1 MPIYQGDQPA
11 QVQDLEKQLAQA
23 KAQIQYLKSISRNSS
38 ADSTSG
44 DVNLNIPEL
53 GADPPK
59 RTPPPAN
66 ANLSSTRSVLRDLC
80 RGVYKP
86 PPPYRLNGKQKDFSP
101 PMPELPPRAVADHL
115 LTQFNATVHN
125 VVPIL
130 HWPTFVS
137 ACESLYQHGDLTKV
151 EPSWLSTFF
160 AVLSCGL
167 LFTVDKSILAMYP
180 DRGKDFSVI
189 SRVLTD
195 LFNDEFVID
204 HVRAALLMAVYL
216 TEINCKSAAWTWL
229 GSTIRIAQDIGLH
242 RESGPWPVIEG
253 EMRRRVWWGVY
264 VWDRLLSIEMGRPLM
279 IVDADCDV
287 GLPCPVDDHFIY
299 DEGFMVPNGAPEPA
313 NYLLTTIHIVRMVPA
328 LLKTLQSPSLSPQT
342 LAAFDNHFTACLN
355 TFPAHCQ
362 LHSSQPLDARS
373 LSPIIYLQTARLVL
387 HRHNLSPAQPP
398 DASLAIGDARVIND
412 RTGRYIHGFLKIL
425 GEKIFQSGRD
435 SVERDEGLLAIV
447 SADAQGSTD
456 SSWIWAGSETGA
468 ALNSPMEQE
477 REREAQRQPIPQA
490 DSEEKLDDWVLT
502 YFFNSPFFDRS
513 SNNASLYMQAQ
524 TNFSLQHLIHNRA
537 QFEGRLKTMVGM
549 EFIVAAEDPANSVW
563 VIKKQM
569 RRSPVEVQVLDV
581 YFVIG
586 ENIYMAPTIHGVM
599 TSRLLS
605 ATSAISKAQ
614 ELSASLTHF
623 SPESGYTYLPPQ
635 PSQPSQPG
643 STTTS
648 FSQSSSA
655 PTTVTAQSSV
665 PPPPPSTLSN
675 VPPSSVDVTIARES
689 HNMQSS
695 LNASLRFTSAPGGY
709 LDDNPITDPQ
719 QLMMGSSQS
728 QGHSQSQSSL
738 SKERAAAKEALPSV
752 STAAAAAAAA
762 AARDKGKTVSPTSP
776 NSKKRRKSKAT
787 GMGAP

>member
-1 MPIYQGDQPA
+1 MVTMREVPSSFVNSLAPPA
-11 QVQDLEKQLAQA
+11 LPPPAGVSHSASGSHSSMHSFDSGSPRSHLSGSSSGHHSNQNNAPSAGGYTASAHSNSASPVTHRESPNLAYAHPASFGPKRAYRQRRKDPSCDACRERKVKCDATDTTSCSECSSRSVKCQFTKETNRRMSSIKQVQDLEKQLAQA

-38 ADSTSG
+38 TDSTS

-53 GADPPK
+53 GVDPPK
-59 RTPPPAN
+59 RAPPPAN
-66 ANLSSTRSVLRDLC
+66 ANLSSTRSHLRNLC

-137 ACESLYQHGDLTKV
+137 ACEALYQHGDLTKV

-373 LSPIIYLQTARLVL
+373 LSPITYLQTARLVL
-387 HRHNLSPAQPP
+387 HRHNLSPGQPP
-398 DASLAIGDARVIND
+398 EVRSAAVSACVAVAKDTVRFLSRSMQPHSHAWSHNLAAAATTHICLHIWRCILLLCFRGHYNDALVCVQASLAIGEARVIND
-412 RTGRYIHGFLKIL
+412 KTGRYIHGFLKTL

-490 DSEEKLDDWVLT
+490 DSEEKIDDWGGWQQIEQMIQQLKSEQEAREQHEQAARDLQSLGSAIVRHSAT
-502 YFFNSPFFDRS
+502 PSTAS
-513 SNNASLYMQAQ
+513 SSGPSN
-524 TNFSLQHLIHNRA
+524 
-537 QFEGRLKTMVGM
+537 
-549 EFIVAAEDPANSVW
+549 P
-563 VIKKQM
+563 
-569 RRSPVEVQVLDV
+569 PV
-581 YFVIG
+581 
-586 ENIYMAPTIHGVM
+586 PT
-599 TSRLLS
+599 SQS
-605 ATSAISKAQ
+605 ATSRM
-614 ELSASLTHF
+614 
-623 SPESGYTYLPPQ
+623 
-635 PSQPSQPG
+635 
-643 STTTS
+643 
-648 FSQSSSA
+648 
-655 PTTVTAQSSV
+655 
-665 PPPPPSTLSN
+665 
-675 VPPSSVDVTIARES
+675 TIA
-689 HNMQSS
+689 N
-695 LNASLRFTSAPGGY
+695 
-709 LDDNPITDPQ
+709 II
-719 QLMMGSSQS
+719 
-728 QGHSQSQSSL
+728 
-738 SKERAAAKEALPSV
+738 
-752 STAAAAAAAA
+752 
-762 AARDKGKTVSPTSP
+762 
-776 NSKKRRKSKAT
+776 
-787 GMGAP
+787 